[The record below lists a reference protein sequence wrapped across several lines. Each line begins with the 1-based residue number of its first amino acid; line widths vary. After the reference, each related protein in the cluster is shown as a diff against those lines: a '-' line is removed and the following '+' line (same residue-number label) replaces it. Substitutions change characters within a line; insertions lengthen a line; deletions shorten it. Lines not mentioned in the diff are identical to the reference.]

1 MDIAANLKAAAT
13 CLSGLAALFVLSFPA
28 HAAECD
34 PGKAGAD
41 LTGDEAMA
49 VYECI
54 ADDLYAGYQKNDK
67 DFIDPSFVKEYRNW
81 TLASSIPGAPGFHG
95 GRFLM
100 TFVSEPGAEEYLKYK
115 EEDVIIPAGTLIA
128 KESFSVTDEGKVR
141 NGPLFLMQK
150 VAAGVSPETMDWYYM
165 AVQPNGKPLRVD
177 VVKACSQ
184 CHMENFG
191 SRGGLGYPIEEARI
205 GQ

>member
-1 MDIAANLKAAAT
+1 MSIVANMKKTTAGLSFFAASL
-13 CLSGLAALFVLSFPA
+13 VLSLPA
-28 HAAECD
+28 YAADCS
-34 PGKAGAD
+34 PGKPGVD
-41 LTGDEAMA
+41 LTGDEAMT

-67 DFIDPSFVKEYRNW
+67 AFIDPSFAKDYRDW

-100 TFVSEPGAEEYLKYK
+100 TFVSEPGAAEYLKYK
-115 EEDVIIPAGTLIA
+115 EEDVNIPAGTLIA
-128 KESFSVTDEGKVR
+128 KESFSVTEEGQVR
-141 NGPLFLMQK
+141 KGPLFLMQK
-150 VAAGVSPETMDWYYM
+150 VAAGVSPDTMDWYYM
-165 AVQPNGKPLRVD
+165 AVLPNGKPLRVD
-177 VVKACSQ
+177 VMKACNE

-191 SRGGLGYPIEEARI
+191 FRGGLGYPIEDARI

>member
-1 MDIAANLKAAAT
+1 MGIAAIKRTTAAG
-13 CLSGLAALFVLSFPA
+13 LSLVAVSLVLSLPA
-28 HAAECD
+28 HAADCN

-41 LTGDEAMA
+41 LTGSEAMS

-67 DFIDPSFVKEYRNW
+67 DFIDPSFVKNYRDW
-81 TLASSIPGAPGFHG
+81 TLASSVPGAPGFHG

-100 TFVSEPGAEEYLKYK
+100 TFVSEPGDTEYLKYK
-115 EEDVIIPAGTLIA
+115 DEDVNIPAGTLIA
-128 KESFSVTDEGKVR
+128 KESFLVTDEGKVR
-141 NGPLFLMQK
+141 KGPLFLMQK
-150 VAAGVSPETMDWYYM
+150 VAAGVSPETMGWYYM
-165 AVQPNGKPLRVD
+165 AVLPNGKPLRVD
-177 VVKACSQ
+177 VMKACNE

-191 SRGGLGYPIEEARI
+191 FRGGLGYPIEEARI